1 MSTLNQKIIQDFY
14 AAFARRDGEAM
25 GRFYHPEAVFDD
37 PAFGELTAREAAA
50 MWKMLC
56 SRGKD
61 LVVEL
66 VSSSAEGDH
75 GRAHWDARYTFT
87 KTGRPVHN
95 VVHAEFTFKDSLIV
109 RHHDVFDF
117 WRWSSMAL
125 GLPGKLLG
133 WSPLI
138 KNAVRKEARRSLD
151 AYLTRGA

>member
-1 MSTLNQKIIQDFY
+1 VDNQQVIQDFY
-14 AAFARRDGEAM
+14 GAFSRRDGEAM
-25 GRFYHPEAVFDD
+25 ARCYHPQVVFDD
-37 PAFGELTAREAAA
+37 PAFGELSHREATA

-56 SRGKD
+56 GRAKD
-61 LVVEL
+61 LVIDL
-66 VSSSAEGDH
+66 RSANASGDSGH
-75 GRAHWDARYTFT
+75 ADWEAKYTFA

-95 VVHAEFTFKDSLIV
+95 KVSADFTFRDGLIV

-138 KNAVRKEARRSLD
+138 KNAVRKETRTALD
-151 AYLTRGA
+151 AYLAKNVG